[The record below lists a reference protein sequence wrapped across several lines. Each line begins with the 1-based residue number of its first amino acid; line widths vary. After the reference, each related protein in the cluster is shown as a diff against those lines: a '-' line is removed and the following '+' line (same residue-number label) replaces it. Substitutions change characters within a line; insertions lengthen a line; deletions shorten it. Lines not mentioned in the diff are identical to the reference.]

1 MATNEANTGGPYR
14 VPRNGSGWRAFG
26 LALATHA
33 LLVLFLVI
41 GVNWQN
47 TQPVAVEAEVWDLTT
62 QQAAPPPPPAE
73 APEPEPAPAP
83 EPKPEP
89 APPPPAPTPAAP
101 PPKEVTPPKPD
112 PEIALRKEREKKKE
126 EEKRIAE
133 EKAEEK
139 RKQKLEDQKEAERE
153 RKLAEQKQKKEQE
166 KREREEEKE
175 RLAEEK
181 AAAEKKELAEQKKKD
196 DEAKKKQ
203 LAEKKAA
210 EKKEADRLAKVRA
223 DEMRRITG
231 AAGGSSGTA
240 EKSTAPRTDSG
251 YAAAVTAKIKS
262 NISYAGSQ
270 DVPGNPRAEFK
281 ISQLP
286 TGEIIS
292 VRKIKS
298 SGIPAYDAAVENAIN
313 KSSPLPKKKDG
324 TVDRDINANFNLKDL
339 P

>member
-1 MATNEANTGGPYR
+1 MATSEANTGGPYR
-14 VPRNGSGWRAFG
+14 VPRHGSGWRAFG

-33 LLVLFLVI
+33 LLFLFLGI
-41 GVNWQN
+41 GINWQN

-73 APEPEPAPAP
+73 EPEPQPEPRPAPEPEPVPPPPAPA
-83 EPKPEP
+83 P
-89 APPPPAPTPAAP
+89 APPPP
-101 PPKEVTPPKPD
+101 KEVAPPKPD
-112 PEIALRKEREKKKE
+112 PEIALKKEREKKKE
-126 EEKRIAE
+126 EEKRIAA

-139 RKQKLEDQKEAERE
+139 RKQKLEEEKE
-153 RKLAEQKQKKEQE
+153 RKLAEQKKKEDE
-166 KREREEEKE
+166 KKKREEEEKE
-175 RLAEEK
+175 RLAEQKE
-181 AAAEKKELAEQKKKD
+181 AAEKKKKD
-196 DEAKKKQ
+196 DEAKKK
-203 LAEKKAA
+203 LAAEKKAA
-210 EKKEADRLAKVRA
+210 EKKEADRVAKIRA
-223 DEMRRITG
+223 EEMRRITG
-231 AAGGSSGTA
+231 AAGGSAGTA
-240 EKSTAPRTDSG
+240 EKSTAPRMDSG
-251 YAAAVTAKIKS
+251 YVAAITAKIKS

-298 SGIPAYDAAVENAIN
+298 SGIPAYDAAVENAIS

-324 TVDRDINANFNLKDL
+324 TVERDINATFNLKDL